1 MCKQKNMQLKDYLII
16 GLGLIGW
23 IWGIIQFRLNRKYQK
38 FDRAID
44 KRFEVYSNFMEKMDQ
59 MSANMR
65 SDPNAIYGIQ
75 TDLMS
80 EIISGDEKRSNN
92 ALIKFNEKL
101 FDLTK
106 NASESLMMV
115 YQELNKLRLV
125 ASEKLLPKIN
135 EYRSLVHDYMN
146 EYQSVLTQMSS
157 NNINQN
163 TEILQSI
170 GYEKRNE
177 RMKVLW
183 QEIEDLMREEIG
195 FYSK

>member
-1 MCKQKNMQLKDYLII
+1 MELKDYLII

-38 FDRAID
+38 SDRAID

-75 TDLMS
+75 IDLMS
-80 EIISGDEKRSNN
+80 EIISGDEERSNN
-92 ALIKFNEKL
+92 AMIKFNEKL

-125 ASEKLLPKIN
+125 ASGKLLPKIN
-135 EYRSLVHDYMN
+135 EYRTLVQDYMN
-146 EYQSVLTQMSS
+146 EYQGALTQMSS
-157 NNINQN
+157 SNLNQN

-183 QEIEDLMREEIG
+183 QDIEGLMREEIG

>member
-1 MCKQKNMQLKDYLII
+1 MELKDYLII

-38 FDRAID
+38 SDRAID

-80 EIISGDEKRSNN
+80 DIISGDEERSNN
-92 ALIKFNEKL
+92 ALVKFNEKL

-135 EYRSLVHDYMN
+135 EYRSLVQDYMN
-146 EYQSVLTQMSS
+146 EYQGALTQMSS
-157 NNINQN
+157 NNLDQN

-177 RMKVLW
+177 RMKILW

>member
-1 MCKQKNMQLKDYLII
+1 METKDYWII
-16 GLGLIGW
+16 GLGILGW
-23 IWGIIQFRLNRKYQK
+23 GWGIVQWRLNRKHQK
-38 FDRAID
+38 SDRAID
-44 KRFEVYSNFMEKMDQ
+44 KRFEVYSNFMEKMDE

-65 SDPNAIYGIQ
+65 SDPNAIYGFQ

-80 EIISGDEKRSNN
+80 DITSGHEEKVNN
-92 ALIKFNEKL
+92 ALEKFNRNL

-135 EYRSLVHDYMN
+135 EYRIIVQDYMN
-146 EYQSVLTQMSS
+146 EYQSALSSMSTSQNLDKNAEVLK
-157 NNINQN
+157 
-163 TEILQSI
+163 SI
-170 GYEKRNE
+170 GFEKRNQ

-183 QEIEDLMREEIG
+183 EEIENLMREEIG

>member
-1 MCKQKNMQLKDYLII
+1 MELKDYLII

-80 EIISGDEKRSNN
+80 DIISGDEERSNN
-92 ALIKFNEKL
+92 AFKKFNEKL

-135 EYRSLVHDYMN
+135 EYRSLVQDYMN
-146 EYQSVLTQMSS
+146 EYQAALTQMSS
-157 NNINQN
+157 NKLDQN
-163 TEILQSI
+163 AEILQSI

>member
-1 MCKQKNMQLKDYLII
+1 MIKSVFVYFFI

-80 EIISGDEKRSNN
+80 DIISGDEERSNN
-92 ALIKFNEKL
+92 AFKKFNEKL

-135 EYRSLVHDYMN
+135 EYRSLVQDYMN
-146 EYQSVLTQMSS
+146 EYQAALTQMSS
-157 NNINQN
+157 NKLDQN
-163 TEILQSI
+163 AEILQSI